1 MDDAVADVVA
11 AEAPVRVFWAPG
23 CTSCL
28 RTKEFLTRHGV
39 PFESVNVA
47 AEPTGM
53 AELQALGA
61 RSVPVVARG
70 GRYVY
75 AQSLADVAAFLAM
88 DVRVE
93 ARLAPEVLVERV
105 NIVVAAAMRYVRQMS
120 DAELDG
126 PFRNSWAPPRGL
138 AHHVV
143 RIVEAFLDAVEKP
156 EELSYESTMRGTHE
170 VLPGQDIATYADA
183 VLVRFNAWW
192 AACGD
197 RSGQARM
204 ATYWGEQSMHEVLE
218 RTTWHSAQHTRQL
231 IVVLDS
237 LGREADGRLGAAHL
251 QGLPLPEKAWDDDA

>member
-1 MDDAVADVVA
+1 
-11 AEAPVRVFWAPG
+11 
-23 CTSCL
+23 
-28 RTKEFLTRHGV
+28 V

-192 AACGD
+192 A
-197 RSGQARM
+197 RLR
-204 ATYWGEQSMHEVLE
+204 
-218 RTTWHSAQHTRQL
+218 R
-231 IVVLDS
+231 S
-237 LGREADGRLGAAHL
+237 LGAGAHGHLLGRAVDARGARAHHLALGPAHPPAHRRPRQPGARGRRATRRGPSAGPAAAREGLGRRT
-251 QGLPLPEKAWDDDA
+251 PEIRVPDHITVGVC

>member
-1 MDDAVADVVA
+1 MDSAVVDVVE

-28 RTKEFLTRHGV
+28 RTKEFLAKHGV
-39 PFESVNVA
+39 AFESVNIA
-47 AEPTGM
+47 ADPTGM
-53 AELQALGA
+53 AQLQALGA
-61 RSVPVVARG
+61 RSVPIVARA
-70 GRYVY
+70 GRFVY
-75 AQSLADVAAFLAM
+75 AQSLADVATFLAM
-88 DVRVE
+88 DVRPD

-138 AHHVV
+138 AHHVF
-143 RIVEAFLDAVEKP
+143 RIVEAFLDAVETP
-156 EELSYESTMRGTHE
+156 EELTYESTMRGTHE
-170 VLPGQDIATYADA
+170 VGPGQDVIAYGEA
-183 VLVRFNAWW
+183 VLSRFNAWW

-197 RSGQARM
+197 RSARARM
-204 ATYWGEQSMHEVLE
+204 ATYWGEQSIHEVLE

-237 LGREADGRLGAAHL
+237 LGRPVDGRLSAADL
-251 QGLPLPEKAWDDDA
+251 QGLPLPEKAWDDDK